1 MSNYGCSHCNP
12 RRNMLN
18 VKEINMHQPYTLIED
33 DTSFQEQVMIDK
45 ESPQTPEEQALTH
58 LGFRVEP
65 KSLSDEI
72 KDYFI
77 VDKDDGL
84 EIHSFRDFSYDN
96 ACVFALTVLGYSLY
110 EGEAELN
117 FLPSDNILAF
127 EL

>member
-1 MSNYGCSHCNP
+1 
-12 RRNMLN
+12 
-18 VKEINMHQPYTLIED
+18 
-33 DTSFQEQVMIDK
+33 MIDK
-45 ESPQTPEEQALTH
+45 DSAQSAEEQALTH

-65 KSLSDEI
+65 KSSSDAI
-72 KDYFI
+72 KDYYI
-77 VDKDDGL
+77 VDKDDGI

-117 FLPSDNILAF
+117 FLPAEDVNNILAF